1 LVLVDLGFGLRA
13 SALRRRRRRRRGI
26 SPLKLFLAPAT
37 LHSGVDGELV
47 EVVFPAWNRCTGV
60 VRHRLAGPVGR

>member
-1 LVLVDLGFGLRA
+1 M
-13 SALRRRRRRRRGI
+13 
-26 SPLKLFLAPAT
+26 